1 MKNALI
7 SISLFVIIMTS
18 MFFLNRSIINL
29 CDNIEKKSE
38 ELEITL
44 TNGDFEEA
52 YQQSIQLLN
61 LIEQNNFITSI
72 YVNHQ
77 DFDTLNDEAVKLSVY
92 TTYKDYAQSHASLHS
107 MKYNAKHIKNL
118 QIPRLEN
125 IL

>member
-92 TTYKDYAQSHASLHS
+92 TTYKDYAQSHASLHA